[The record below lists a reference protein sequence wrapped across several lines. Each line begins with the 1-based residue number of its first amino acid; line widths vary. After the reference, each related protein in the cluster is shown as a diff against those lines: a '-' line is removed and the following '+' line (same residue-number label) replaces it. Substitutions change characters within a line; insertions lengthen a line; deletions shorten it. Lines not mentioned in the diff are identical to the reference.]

1 LADEKIEI
9 GLEASGNAAKAI
21 DDVIK
26 RLDSLEKTIEKGNS
40 SVKRSGEVFAGVF
53 SSQVLIGS
61 IKKLGDVARELF
73 QTFVVQG
80 IHAAQEQADALNKL
94 SVAFALAGRDAK
106 QSTQDFKK
114 FAEGLEAVTTF
125 SDDAIISSGAFLET
139 LTRLDQEGLQKAT
152 VAAADLA
159 AALGVSLEE
168 ATSLVAKAANGNVS
182 ALQRQGIEI
191 RKGTTDAQTFANTL
205 ETLNSRFGGAA
216 QAQVN
221 TFSGALSQASNRFN
235 NLQEAIGGVVVE
247 NKVVIDGIKEVSKLF
262 DFLSA
267 SVGKNEK
274 ELKIFAGETLV
285 LLVKSASAA
294 LSVIQDLING
304 AEFLGDTFQIAI
316 APVKGIA
323 TAFDSFANKGK
334 SALDSIK
341 DAFAGFK
348 EDVTDAATP
357 AVNFSH
363 AISEVDQVGIK
374 LEGSLS
380 RVGRGVENVSVNVLS
395 ASSAMVTFSDAQIK
409 AGEEGLKL
417 IEKYKNTGPLDDFI
431 IKLDQINQAFLQGKI
446 SAQESADA
454 QVIATEEAN
463 IKQIEALQKRNEA
476 LLVLNDEQSIAE
488 LEQNNL
494 KINSIISAE
503 ESKNAHLAAIRAANG
518 QDISLSQDA
527 SNASTLDKQ
536 NKLTDA
542 MVAAKAKQ
550 VQKEKELEA
559 QKVSAV
565 SQSFGNLATLTKTG
579 NKELFE
585 IGKAAALAQA
595 TVDGYAAIQ
604 KALSSAPPPFN
615 FILAATVGVATG
627 VQIANIASQKLAT
640 GMTEIPGT
648 GLKDNFPAILA
659 PGERVLSRD
668 QNRDLKDF
676 INSQE
681 SSRDILLLIAER
693 IGNQGPISVS
703 VGGEQIFN
711 AVNEQVRN
719 GRRLSA

>member
-274 ELKIFAGETLV
+274 ELKILAGETLV

-409 AGEEGLKL
+409 AGDEGLKL

>member
-274 ELKIFAGETLV
+274 ELKILAGETLV